1 MAHADYNCCAICDSK
16 MDYSWEATTKEEIC
30 EECLKNIKEL
40 DLKIENIDDLK
51 EFIKETDYK
60 TLEETLIK
68 LQYHFCYYG
77 NNIDKM
83 IALRFQPSGMGFEE
97 YMKRLTIDYSIINK
111 EKEND
116 ND

>member
-40 DLKIENIDDLK
+40 GLKIENIDDLK

-60 TLEETLIK
+60 TLKETLIK
-68 LQYHFCYYG
+68 LDYGFCCYK
-77 NNIDKM
+77 NKIDELITK
-83 IALRFQPSGMGFEE
+83 RFRPSFMSLDE
-97 YMKRLTIDYSIINK
+97 YLKRIDNYKYDII
-111 EKEND
+111 EKEN
-116 ND
+116 N

>member
-1 MAHADYNCCAICDSK
+1 MAHANYNCCAICDSK

-60 TLEETLIK
+60 TLKETLIK
-68 LQYHFCYYG
+68 LDYDFCCYE
-77 NNIDKM
+77 NKIDELVVK
-83 IALRFQPSGMGFEE
+83 RFRPSFMSLDE
-97 YMKRLTIDYSIINK
+97 YLKRIDNYKYDII
-111 EKEND
+111 EKEN
-116 ND
+116 N

>member
-40 DLKIENIDDLK
+40 GLKIENIDDLK

-60 TLEETLIK
+60 TLKETLIK
-68 LQYHFCYYG
+68 LDYGFCCYK
-77 NNIDKM
+77 NEIDELVIK
-83 IALRFQPSGMGFEE
+83 RFRPSFMSLDE
-97 YMKRLTIDYSIINK
+97 YLKRIDNYKYDIIG
-111 EKEND
+111 KEN
-116 ND
+116 N